1 MEQDNFATPQHHQQ
15 EIKPLKWTLY
25 LFVASIP
32 LVGIIMLLVWAF
44 GNDSNR
50 IRSNWAK
57 GALIYA
63 LIVLVLYFV
72 IALIFGAAFA
82 AAMSSGNYESY

>member
-1 MEQDNFATPQHHQQ
+1 MEQDNFTSQTSINA

-44 GNDSNR
+44 GNDGNR
-50 IRSNWAK
+50 VRSNWAK
-57 GALIYA
+57 GTLIYA
-63 LIVLVLYFV
+63 AFVLILYILFA
-72 IALIFGAAFA
+72 ILFGAAMLA
-82 AAMSSGNYESY
+82 AASSGDYNY